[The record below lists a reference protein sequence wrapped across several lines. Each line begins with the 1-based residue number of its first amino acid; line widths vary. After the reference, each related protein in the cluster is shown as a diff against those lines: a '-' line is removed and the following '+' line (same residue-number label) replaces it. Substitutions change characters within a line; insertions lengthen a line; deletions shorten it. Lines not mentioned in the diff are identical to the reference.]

1 MKKLFIILTIF
12 ICANAVAQPV
22 MSNALNPIFNKN
34 LIIKD
39 SLTVGDMENDATQNR
54 IMVWD
59 SINMKINYRQVTTL
73 PATSISEPDKQIIYG
88 TGAGVTSEAGF
99 EYDAS
104 ANKLFTTNLRVSDS
118 SYLNGSK
125 IKYETMPVKDNTQ
138 GRVLVVD
145 SVTGMQEYR
154 DANTIGGATDL
165 SFSGASSPVTLNSS
179 TGTDVTFT
187 AGGINTFSATGS
199 DLTITA
205 TEVDG
210 SVTNE
215 LQTITNTSDATS
227 HTATLSNSGG
237 SLQLVEGTNI
247 TLTTTGT
254 SADGIVTIASPDY
267 SGTFLKIDQTTPQ
280 TVINGAPNFS
290 GGIGV
295 GTAPTAKA
303 DILSTTEQLRLR
315 YDASNF
321 SSFTVN
327 STGGIKFN
335 PSGNT
340 TSAFNFTKADGTTSI
355 LNIDATNTYV
365 GITQSTPASKLHI
378 KTDALGGTNPAISSG
393 ILLEN
398 STAAIAGTQQFSPAI
413 TWVGQ
418 GWRTNATA
426 GSFPVTF
433 KAFVVPV
440 QSAAA
445 PVSEWRM
452 TYIHPTLLTETTAF
466 SYNTNSPAFSI
477 TGGLNTSTYVIANSY
492 VQANASSGLLLS
504 AGILSIKTVGNF
516 SATYT
521 SMTGYFRGHSFI
533 ANKTDAEPSFSIDGG
548 IVRASGTL
556 TQSSL
561 GQVWGGYYSE
571 PTINQTGTASGLTY
585 GFYNNP
591 TLTSAVDFYAFL
603 STAGKMK
610 LTGTPQTGSMAETF
624 LNLTNTWNT
633 SGAPKSIAI
642 NLTNTASGTGA
653 RLVDFKVGGTSQ
665 YQMDVKGKQIFDYT
679 YTAPATTG
687 AQTIDKVSGS
697 VNFAAAATSLVVT
710 NSLVTTNSI
719 VQPILM
725 TNDATATLGA
735 VVVASGSFTI
745 YMKTAPTAETKVG
758 FFVIN

>member
-138 GRVLVVD
+138 ARVLVVD

-154 DANTIGGATDL
+154 DASTIAGATDL

-215 LQTITNTSDATS
+215 LQTIANTSDATS
-227 HTATLSNSGG
+227 HTAILSNSGG

-267 SGTFLKIDQTTPQ
+267 SGTFLKLDQTTPQ
-280 TVINGAPNFS
+280 TVSNGAPNFS

-340 TSAFNFTKADGTTSI
+340 TTAFNFTKADGTTSI

-365 GITQSTPASKLHI
+365 GITQTSPTSKLHI
-378 KTDALGGTNPAISSG
+378 TTDNLGATTPPISAG
-393 ILLEN
+393 IYLQN
-398 STAAIAGTQQFSPAI
+398 TTPSTAILNQNSPAI
-413 TWVGQ
+413 IWEGQSYATTPASSYPSRYKMYVSGHAGTTIPYSTWKLSSINPTSLVE
-418 GWRTNATA
+418 TNVMVYNNNDAILA
-426 GSFPVTF
+426 VTGN
-433 KAFVVPV
+433 
-440 QSAAA
+440 
-445 PVSEWRM
+445 
-452 TYIHPTLLTETTAF
+452 LT
-466 SYNTNSPAFSI
+466 
-477 TGGLNTSTYVIANSY
+477 TSKSVIASGT
-492 VQANASSGLLLS
+492 VEANLTSGLQLS
-504 AGILSIKTVGNF
+504 AGVLSIKVLGNF
-516 SATYT
+516 STTYT
-521 SMTGYFRGHSFI
+521 SITNYYKGHSFV
-533 ANKTDAEPSFSIDGG
+533 ANKTDAEPSFSTDGG

-561 GQVWGGYYSE
+561 GQVWGGFYSA
-571 PTINQTGTASGLTY
+571 PTINQTGTATGLTY

-610 LTGTPQTGSMAETF
+610 LTGTPQTGSMDETF
-624 LNLTNTWNT
+624 LNLTNTCNT

-719 VQPILM
+719 VMCQVS
-725 TNDATATLGA
+725 TNDATMTS
-735 VVVASGSFTI
+735 VQCVIASGSFTLFPSNP
-745 YMKTAPTAETKVG
+745 PTAETKVT

>member
-22 MSNALNPIFNKN
+22 ISNALNPIFNKN

-73 PATSISEPDKQIIYG
+73 PS
-88 TGAGVTSEAGF
+88 GA
-99 EYDAS
+99 
-104 ANKLFTTNLRVSDS
+104 
-118 SYLNGSK
+118 
-125 IKYETMPVKDNTQ
+125 
-138 GRVLVVD
+138 
-145 SVTGMQEYR
+145 
-154 DANTIGGATDL
+154 GATDL
-165 SFSGASSPVTLNSS
+165 SFSGTSSPVTLNSS

-187 AGGINTFSATGS
+187 AGGINTFSATGT

-210 SVTNE
+210 SITNE
-215 LQTITNTSDATS
+215 LQTIANTSDATT

-254 SADGIVTIASPDY
+254 SSDGIVTIASPDY

-340 TSAFNFTKADGTTSI
+340 TTAFNFTKADGTTSI

-365 GITQSTPASKLHI
+365 GITQTSPTSKLHI
-378 KTDALGGTNPAISSG
+378 TTDNLGATTPPISAG
-393 ILLEN
+393 IYLQN
-398 STAAIAGTQQFSPAI
+398 TTPSTAILNQNSPAI
-413 TWVGQ
+413 IWEGQSYATTPASSYPSRYKMYVSGQTAVSTPYSTWILSSINPISLAE
-418 GWRTNATA
+418 TNVMVYNNNDASLA
-426 GSFPVTF
+426 VTGN
-433 KAFVVPV
+433 
-440 QSAAA
+440 
-445 PVSEWRM
+445 
-452 TYIHPTLLTETTAF
+452 LTT
-466 SYNTNSPAFSI
+466 SNS
-477 TGGLNTSTYVIANSY
+477 VIASGA
-492 VQANASSGLLLS
+492 VQASLTNGFQLS
-504 AGILSIKTVGNF
+504 AGVLYIKAPGNF
-516 SATYT
+516 STTYT
-521 SMTGYFRGHSFI
+521 SIINYYRGHSFI
-533 ANKTDAEPSFSIDGG
+533 ANVASVAFGSSSDGG

-561 GQVWGGYYSE
+561 GQVWGGFYSA
-571 PTINQTGTASGLTY
+571 PTINQTGTANGITY

-603 STAGKMK
+603 STAGKVK

-633 SGAPKSIAI
+633 SGNPVSIGVNI
-642 NLTNTASGTGA
+642 TNTASGTGA
-653 RLVDFKVGGTSQ
+653 RLVDFKVGGVSQ

-725 TNDATATLGA
+725 TNDATAELGA

-745 YMKTAPTAETKVG
+745 YMKTAPTSECRVG

>member
-59 SINMKINYRQVTTL
+59 SVNMKINYRQVTTL
-73 PATSISEPDKQIIYG
+73 PS
-88 TGAGVTSEAGF
+88 GA
-99 EYDAS
+99 
-104 ANKLFTTNLRVSDS
+104 
-118 SYLNGSK
+118 
-125 IKYETMPVKDNTQ
+125 
-138 GRVLVVD
+138 
-145 SVTGMQEYR
+145 
-154 DANTIGGATDL
+154 GATDL
-165 SFSGASSPVTLNSS
+165 SFSGTSSPVTLNSS

-215 LQTITNTSDATS
+215 LQTIANTSDATT

-237 SLQLVEGTNI
+237 SLQLVEGANI

-254 SADGIVTIASPDY
+254 SSDGIVTIASPDY

-365 GITQSTPASKLHI
+365 GITQTSPTSKLHI
-378 KTDALGGTNPAISSG
+378 TTDNLGATTPPISAG
-393 ILLEN
+393 IYLQN
-398 STAAIAGTQQFSPAI
+398 TTPSTAILNQNSPAI
-413 TWVGQ
+413 IWEGQSYATTPASSYPSRYKMYVSGSAGTTTPYSTWKLSSINPTSLVE
-418 GWRTNATA
+418 TNVMVYNNNDAILAVTGNLTTSNSVIASGRVEASLTSGLQLSA
-426 GSFPVTF
+426 GVLNI
-433 KAFVVPV
+433 KAPGNF
-440 QSAAA
+440 ST
-445 PVSEWRM
+445 
-452 TYIHPTLLTETTAF
+452 TYT
-466 SYNTNSPAFSI
+466 SI
-477 TGGLNTSTYVIANSY
+477 TGYH
-492 VQANASSGLLLS
+492 
-504 AGILSIKTVGNF
+504 
-516 SATYT
+516 
-521 SMTGYFRGHSFI
+521 RGHSFV
-533 ANKTDAEPSFSIDGG
+533 ANKTDAEPSSSTDGG

-561 GQVWGGYYSE
+561 GQVWGGFYSA
-571 PTINQTGTASGLTY
+571 PTINQTGTANGITY

-633 SGAPKSIAI
+633 SGSPVSIGVNI
-642 NLTNTASGTGA
+642 TNTASGTGA

-665 YQMDVKGKQIFDYT
+665 YQIDVKGKQIFDYT

-687 AQTIDKVSGS
+687 AQTINKVSGS

-719 VQPILM
+719 VMCQVS
-725 TNDATATLGA
+725 TNDATMTS
-735 VVVASGSFTI
+735 VQCVIASGSFTLFPSNP
-745 YMKTAPTAETKVG
+745 PTAETKVT